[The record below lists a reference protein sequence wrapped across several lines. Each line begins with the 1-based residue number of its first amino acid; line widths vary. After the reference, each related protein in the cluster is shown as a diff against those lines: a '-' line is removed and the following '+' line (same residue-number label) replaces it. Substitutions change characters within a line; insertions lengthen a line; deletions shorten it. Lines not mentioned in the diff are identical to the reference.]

1 MSTELEKDIERK
13 AVAAAKARGWIS
25 YKFVSPQQRGVPD
38 RIFFREGKTVLIE
51 FKRPGTGRLSK
62 LQELQI
68 NRLRE
73 AGIPVA
79 VCYSVN
85 EAMEILG

>member
-1 MSTELEKDIERK
+1 MSIELEKDIERK
-13 AVAAAKARGWIS
+13 AVTAAKARGWIS

-51 FKRPGTGRLSK
+51 FKRPGGRLSK

>member
-51 FKRPGTGRLSK
+51 FKRPGGRLSK

-79 VCYSVN
+79 VCYSVD
-85 EAMEILG
+85 EAIEALK